1 MLIADRYYR
10 QFCESLTDISRF
22 SEHIMQRPLRAY
34 QVRPAAAIM
43 HSILESRGLT
53 FAVMMSRQAGKN
65 ELSAQLEAYL
75 MNLHARAGGG
85 IVKASPTF
93 KPQTINSIMRLTDRL
108 DNVWNGRRHSAFRC
122 RRRDG
127 YIVELGAA
135 RAFFFSAEPSA
146 NVVGATASLLLE
158 GDEAQDI
165 LQAKWDKDFS
175 PMGASTNVTTVL
187 YGTAWTSAS
196 FLARAIA
203 HLERAQA
210 RDGVQRV
217 FRVTADEVAVEVPA
231 YGRFVAEQV
240 ARLGR
245 DHPLVRTQFY
255 LEPIDGSGGLFPQ
268 ARRALMYGDHARR
281 HDPEPGHRYALLVD
295 VAGEDEAEGS
305 ALDRALLANPR
316 RDATA
321 VTVADVIVEHRG
333 GFGERHFLVVDRLL
347 ALGTRH
353 TALYAKILALVEHWH
368 AAWVVVD
375 ATGIGAGLASFLT
388 RALGDR
394 VTPVEFSPN
403 VKSDLGW
410 DFVGLVETGRYPGLR
425 RGPGSRHPPVL
436 V

>member
-1 MLIADRYYR
+1 M
-10 QFCESLTDISRF
+10 
-22 SEHIMQRPLRAY
+22 
-34 QVRPAAAIM
+34 
-43 HSILESRGLT
+43 
-53 FAVMMSRQAGKN
+53 
-65 ELSAQLEAYL
+65 
-75 MNLHARAGGG
+75 
-85 IVKASPTF
+85 
-93 KPQTINSIMRLTDRL
+93 
-108 DNVWNGRRHSAFRC
+108 
-122 RRRDG
+122 
-127 YIVELGAA
+127 
-135 RAFFFSAEPSA
+135 
-146 NVVGATASLLLE
+146 LLE

-187 YGTAWTSAS
+187 YGTAWTSET
-196 FLARAIA
+196 FLARTIA

-217 FRVTADEVAVEVPA
+217 FRVTADEVAAEVPA
-231 YGRFVAEQV
+231 YGAYVAGQV

-255 LEPIDGSGGLFPQ
+255 LEPIDGSGGLFPP
-268 ARRALMYGDHARR
+268 ARRALMHGDHARR
-281 HDPEPGHRYALLVD
+281 HDPEPGHRYGLLID
-295 VAGEDEAEGS
+295 VAGEDETEGN
-305 ALDRALLANPR
+305 ALDRLMLANPR

-321 VTVADVIVEHRG
+321 LTVVDVVVERRRG
-333 GFGERHFLVVDRLL
+333 AIPRGCAATGAGPAERRFLVVDRLL

-375 ATGIGAGLASFLT
+375 ATGVGAGLASFLT

-410 DFVGLVETGRYPGLR
+410 DFVGLVETGRYQDYAERPGPR
-425 RGPGSRHPPVL
+425 YPPVL